1 MSTINGSSTLAQVET
16 SYDDNASY
24 LEDNS
29 IAKAAAMITAGR
41 ILLRR
46 LPSSSAKG
54 SNALTFRLD
63 LIRQEIQAATEYL
76 LAHDPSKIPGPLVT
90 QPSFMN
96 SRGLSG

>member
-1 MSTINGSSTLAQVET
+1 MSTLSGSSTLAQVET
-16 SYDDNASY
+16 SFDDNASY

-29 IAKAAAMITAGR
+29 IAKAAALITAGR

-63 LIRQEIQAATEYL
+63 LIRSEIQTAVEYL
-76 LAHDPSKIPGPLVT
+76 LAHDPAKIPGPLVT
-90 QPSFMN
+90 QPTFAH
-96 SRGLSG
+96 SRGLS

>member
-1 MSTINGSSTLAQVET
+1 MSTLNGSSTLAQVET

-29 IAKAAAMITAGR
+29 TDKAAALITAGR

-63 LIRQEIQAATEYL
+63 LIRQEMMQATEYL
-76 LAHDPSKIPGPLVT
+76 LAHDPDRLPGPVVT
-90 QPSFMN
+90 SPSFAH
-96 SRGLSG
+96 SRGIT

>member
-1 MSTINGSSTLAQVET
+1 MSTINSGSTLAQVEAA
-16 SYDDNASY
+16 YDDNASW

-29 IAKAAAMITAGR
+29 TGKAAIFVTSVN

-63 LIRQEIQAATEYL
+63 LLRQQLQEAKEYL
-76 LAHDPSKIPGPLVT
+76 LAHDPDKLPGPVVT
-90 QPSFMN
+90 QPSFQH
-96 SRGLSG
+96 SRGIS

>member
-1 MSTINGSSTLAQVET
+1 MSTLNGSSTLAQVET
-16 SYDDNASY
+16 SYDDSASY

-29 IAKAAAMITAGR
+29 TGKAAALITAGR

-63 LIRQEIQAATEYL
+63 LIRQEMQQATEYL
-76 LAHDPSKIPGPLVT
+76 LAHDPSRLPGPLVT
-90 QPSFMN
+90 SPSFRN
-96 SRGLSG
+96 SRGAT

>member
-1 MSTINGSSTLAQVET
+1 MSTLNGSSTLAQVET
-16 SYDDNASY
+16 AYDDNASY

-29 IAKAAAMITAGR
+29 TAKAAGLITAGR

-63 LIRQEIQAATEYL
+63 LIRQEMQQATEYL
-76 LAHDPSKIPGPLVT
+76 LAHDPAKIPGPLVT
-90 QPSFMN
+90 SPSFQH
-96 SRGLSG
+96 SRRIG